1 MPGADPREA
10 GRKGGRSR
18 SLKKVLAARRNGFQA
33 HKSPKPLEGKTPQQ
47 PLITPEEPRATSS
60 NA

>member
-18 SLKKVLAARRNGFQA
+18 SLKKILAARRNGFQRQ
-33 HKSPKPLEGKTPQQ
+33 SPKPLEGKTPQQ
-47 PLITPEEPRATSS
+47 PLITLEEPRATSS